1 MTDDIAP
8 TPEPAP
14 DIEDRLRHALA
25 AKAGAGPVSPADW
38 GDFAGRLAS
47 TTRRR
52 QRVLVGAAALA
63 LCVGAAG
70 GYLGEAAASPGAVA
84 ARVTGQKATAGGS
97 ASSGRTGSAAP
108 SAEGPAAICN
118 GASGTASS
126 GTSSSGTS
134 SSGTSSSGTSS
145 SGTSSGGSA
154 SDIDSATRLFIRTT
168 ADGVAIRA
176 YEDAPVA
183 TPCVVAPT
191 PQTGPVPGGDSSGST
206 GSGPASTLMPL
217 IPTASDVT
225 IELSDDDAVGQ
236 GSISSPQCVLTPAG
250 GGATGSGGQSGSSPA
265 SPPAGGANA
274 PVITPATTT
283 TTTATTTTTTTS
295 PTPTTPPA
303 GASSEPLAI
312 DSGAF
317 GVVEGDPVWWVAVEV
332 SSDVT
337 SVEMTFPDGSTDQM
351 APVDGVAVLAHRVTA
366 AVASAGTGPYD
377 VRGTLQILG
386 AGGTVLSTVT
396 LPQTPTSAPGPV
408 AVPLPAPVPSNQGST
423 AVNPGGAVVSPG
435 VMVECPP
442 TGTLAPQAQSSAS
455 TEKR

>member
-1 MTDDIAP
+1 MTDQIAS

-14 DIEDRLRHALA
+14 DIEARLRHALA
-25 AKAGAGPVSPADW
+25 TKAGAGPVSPADW

-97 ASSGRTGSAAP
+97 APSGRAGSVAP
-108 SAEGPAAICN
+108 SAEGPAAVCD
-118 GASGTASS
+118 GA
-126 GTSSSGTS
+126 
-134 SSGTSSSGTSS
+134 
-145 SGTSSGGSA
+145 SGTSSGGS
-154 SDIDSATRLFIRTT
+154 SGGSSNDIGSATRLFIRTT

-176 YEDAPVA
+176 YEDAPSA
-183 TPCVVAPT
+183 TPCFVSPT
-191 PQTGPVPGGDSSGST
+191 PEAGSVPGGDSSGST

-236 GSISSPQCVLTPAG
+236 GSISSPQCVMSPAG
-250 GGATGSGGQSGSSPA
+250 GSAGGSGTGTGTAGAQPGSPPA
-265 SPPAGGANA
+265 SPPRGANA

-283 TTTATTTTTTTS
+283 TTTATTTTTTTTA
-295 PTPTTPPA
+295 TPNATTPPA
-303 GASSEPLAI
+303 GAASEPLAI
-312 DSGAF
+312 GSGTF

-332 SSDVT
+332 GSEVT
-337 SVEMTFPDGSTDQM
+337 SVEMMFPDGSTDQM

-366 AVASAGTGPYD
+366 AVASAATGPYE
-377 VRGTLQILG
+377 VRGTLQLLG
-386 AGGTVLSTVT
+386 AGGTVLGTVS
-396 LPQTPTSAPGPV
+396 LPQEPTSVPGPV
-408 AVPLPAPVPSNQGST
+408 PVPLPEPLPSNQGSQ
-423 AVNPGGAVVSPG
+423 AVNPGGQAVSPG
-435 VMVECPP
+435 VIVVCPP
-442 TGTLAPQAQSSAS
+442 TGTLTPKAQSSAS